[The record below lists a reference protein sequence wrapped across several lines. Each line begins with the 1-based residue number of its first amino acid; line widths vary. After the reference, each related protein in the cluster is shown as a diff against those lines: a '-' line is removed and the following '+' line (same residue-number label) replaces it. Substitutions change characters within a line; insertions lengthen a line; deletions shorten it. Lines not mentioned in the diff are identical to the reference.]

1 MQPVHFDQ
9 ALRNIYQRDSR
20 FHPQAYEFLK
30 QALDYTVAQHQKNE
44 TLANQHVS
52 AGELLLGFKD
62 LAIKEF
68 GPMAATLFEE
78 WGITSCQDVG
88 DMVFMLIEEGMFGK
102 QDSDS
107 RDDFRNIYD
116 FQEVFIE
123 PYLPR
128 SVKVTG

>member
-9 ALRNIYQRDSR
+9 ALRNICKRDDR
-20 FHPQAYEFLK
+20 FHPEAYDFLK
-30 QALDYTVAQHQKNE
+30 QALDYTVTQHQKSENSPDH
-44 TLANQHVS
+44 HVTAS
-52 AGELLLGFKD
+52 ELLVGFKN

-68 GPMAATLFEE
+68 GPMASTLFEE
-78 WGITSCQDVG
+78 WGITSCEDIG

-116 FQEVFIE
+116 FQEAFVT

-128 SVKVTG
+128 SVKVSN